1 MTIHDKLKAIKAR
14 CDAATKG
21 PWRAVECGY
30 NLRHDDRGEV
40 EVHTANSTIIVA
52 DLDCGHCNKNATVDS
67 DFIAYARTDVPQLVA
82 ALEIAVKAL
91 DYIGRIDLETCA
103 STVTAKQAL
112 AEIEAIL
119 NSQTLTQPHSRV
131 ESPPA

>member
-67 DFIAYARTDVPQLVA
+67 DFIAHARTDVPQLVA
-82 ALEIAVKAL
+82 ALELAVKAL
-91 DYIGRIDLETCA
+91 FKLTLA
-103 STVTAKQAL
+103 SGHSDKVVCLAEIERCSQLAKQAL
-112 AEIEAIL
+112 AEIEKAL
-119 NSQTLTQPHSRV
+119 Q
-131 ESPPA
+131 